1 MDHLLTRVVT
11 VQTGLRRIGDLLA
24 AVNQHV
30 VPGLVAVGL
39 TPIGD
44 PSLTSK
50 GESTDNVL
58 TQIIGTTSNNSGFLP
73 KTKVL

>member
-1 MDHLLTRVVT
+1 MDHLLTRVVLL
-11 VQTGLRRIGDLLA
+11 QTGLCCIGHLLA

-30 VPGLVAVGL
+30 VPSLVAVGL

-58 TQIIGTTSNNSGFLP
+58 TQIIGATSNNSGFLP